1 MLRRINLDS
10 FLHHSGVVLLGG
22 VLLLVPALSRAGTP
36 IVAQLRNGDRITGEL
51 LAQETNHVILATGW
65 AGTLAIPLSAIGGV
79 QTTSGEK
86 LIPLQAPT
94 VAGGKT
100 SPPPAKAAP
109 GKPPTTNVAS
119 RSAPAKK
126 LQTNLQF
133 GSTLNFGAKDQE
145 LLWGRVKMNYSQP
158 YESNPKEFF
167 RSVFDVSADY
177 GETDGLESANRLLSS
192 FKTDFDYGT
201 NAYVYNVLSTGFDHI
216 RKINLQ
222 YGAGPGVGYHALRYP
237 KFELDL
243 ESGFDY
249 QFQDRS
255 AGDDTSSVFARLG
268 DSITWKISSRL
279 SFTKKLD
286 YFINVQDANQFRLKL
301 DSNLRFQ
308 LIDNLS
314 LNLSVVDYFDTDPAP
329 KVDKNELQI
338 RSSIGITF

>member
-1 MLRRINLDS
+1 MLRRINLD
-10 FLHHSGVVLLGG
+10 LLRYHSGVALLGG
-22 VLLLVPALSRAGTP
+22 VLLLVPPLSRAGTP
-36 IVAQLRNGDRITGEL
+36 VVAQLRNGDRLTGEL
-51 LAQETNHVILATGW
+51 LAQETNHVIIATGW
-65 AGTLAIPLSAIGGV
+65 AGTLAIPLNALGGL

-86 LIPLQAPT
+86 LIPLQTSSNVATKSPT
-94 VAGGKT
+94 
-100 SPPPAKAAP
+100 AP
-109 GKPPTTNVAS
+109 GKPGATAS
-119 RSAPAKK
+119 AARSTPAKK

-133 GSTLNFGAKDQE
+133 GSNLNFGAKDQE
-145 LLWGRVKMNYSQP
+145 LLYGRMKMNYSQP
-158 YESNPKEFF
+158 YESNPKEYF
-167 RSVFDVSADY
+167 RSILDVSADY
-177 GETDGLESANRLLSS
+177 GETDGLESANRLLGS

-268 DSITWKISSRL
+268 DSLTWKISSRL
-279 SFTKKLD
+279 SFTKKLE

-301 DSNLRFQ
+301 DSNLRLQ

-314 LNLSVVDYFDTDPAP
+314 LNLSVVDFFDTDPAP
-329 KVDKNELQI
+329 NVDKNELQI

>member
-10 FLHHSGVVLLGG
+10 WLQYSGVALLGG
-22 VLLLVPALSRAGTP
+22 VLLLFPTPSRAGTP
-36 IVAQLRNGDRITGEL
+36 VVAQLRNGDRLTGEL
-51 LAQETNHVILATGW
+51 LAQETNHVIIATGW

-86 LIPLQAPT
+86 LIPLQT
-94 VAGGKT
+94 
-100 SPPPAKAAP
+100 PADRAA
-109 GKPPTTNVAS
+109 KPPTTPS
-119 RSAPAKK
+119 KPAPAKPGQTASASRPAPKRK
-126 LQTNLQF
+126 LDTNLQF

-145 LLWGRVKMNYSQP
+145 LLWGRLKMNYSQP
-158 YESNPKEFF
+158 YESNPKEYF
-167 RSVFDVSADY
+167 RSILDVSADY

-222 YGAGPGVGYHALRYP
+222 YGAGPGVGYHALRFP

-279 SFTKKLD
+279 SFTKKLE
-286 YFINVQDANQFRLKL
+286 YFINVQDANEFRLKL

>member
-86 LIPLQAPT
+86 LIPMQTPVP
-94 VAGGKT
+94 VAAK
-100 SPPPAKAAP
+100 PPAAP
-109 GKPPTTNVAS
+109 GKPAPARPGGTTAA

-133 GSTLNFGAKDQE
+133 GSNLNFGAKDQE
-145 LLWGRVKMNYSQP
+145 LLYGRLKMNYAQP
-158 YESNPKEFF
+158 YERNPKEFF

-314 LNLSVVDYFDTDPAP
+314 LNLSVVDFFDTDPAP
-329 KVDKNELQI
+329 NVDKNELQI